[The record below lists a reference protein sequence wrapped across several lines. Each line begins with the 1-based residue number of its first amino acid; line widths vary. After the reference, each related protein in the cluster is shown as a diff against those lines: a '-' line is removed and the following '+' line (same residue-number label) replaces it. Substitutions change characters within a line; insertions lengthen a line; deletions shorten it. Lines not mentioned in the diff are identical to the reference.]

1 MPDVWGTFQEGVPW
15 VEVMEVAGYR
25 PAALSEALTELERT
39 DPEVAA
45 ARQALD
51 DLPEQFARYNRH
63 MAARKQVGKREANK

>member
-1 MPDVWGTFQEGVPW
+1 MSTPHAPKHGRGEVPDRETLSD
-15 VEVMEVAGYR
+15 
-25 PAALSEALTELERT
+25 ALAELERT

-63 MAARKQVGKREANK
+63 MAARKQVGKREAKP